1 MSTTKIDFSAL
12 KLTVM
17 DFNAYSHTD
26 PEIFV
31 NRSGITFSRG
41 VLETLNYPSYVQYL
55 IDPKS
60 HVSGTAQRIQTRP
73 AAGCG
78 RCGSALPETKGS
90 PPCKNTPPAGDEPT
104 AVCVIEMVCCYGP
117 GAVNVG
123 SYTSVRKV
131 AAFSAVKPFWPS
143 SATA

>member
-60 HVSGTAQRIQTRP
+60 HVFAVRACKGN
-73 AAGCG
+73 
-78 RCGSALPETKGS
+78 ETK
-90 PPCKNTPPAGDEPT
+90 A
-104 AVCVIEMVCCYGP
+104 
-117 GAVNVG
+117 
-123 SYTSVRKV
+123 
-131 AAFSAVKPFWPS
+131 KPFSKPRDEQTATVS
-143 SATA
+143 SSVKAMHDAVARLIPNARRIKRIGGERRARIGHAVDAGAIG

>member
-60 HVSGTAQRIQTRP
+60 HVFAVRACKGN
-73 AAGCG
+73 
-78 RCGSALPETKGS
+78 ETKE
-90 PPCKNTPPAGDEPT
+90 PLNNKPYIPVKHAIQAFFQNTGLIFTQICLFFAG
-104 AVCVIEMVCCYGP
+104 
-117 GAVNVG
+117 
-123 SYTSVRKV
+123 
-131 AAFSAVKPFWPS
+131 
-143 SATA
+143 

>member
-60 HVSGTAQRIQTRP
+60 HVFAVRACKGN
-73 AAGCG
+73 
-78 RCGSALPETKGS
+78 ETKQ
-90 PPCKNTPPAGDEPT
+90 
-104 AVCVIEMVCCYGP
+104 
-117 GAVNVG
+117 
-123 SYTSVRKV
+123 
-131 AAFSAVKPFWPS
+131 SAVLRAKRDIDFVMTISISPASQSAIIALNSSRLRVFVPVIPS
-143 SATA
+143 SAYILTSSYVGWLAT

>member
-60 HVSGTAQRIQTRP
+60 HVFAVRACKGN
-73 AAGCG
+73 
-78 RCGSALPETKGS
+78 ETK
-90 PPCKNTPPAGDEPT
+90 A
-104 AVCVIEMVCCYGP
+104 
-117 GAVNVG
+117 
-123 SYTSVRKV
+123 
-131 AAFSAVKPFWPS
+131 KPFSKPRDEQTATVS
-143 SATA
+143 SSVKAMHDAVARLMCNSLPHDGRGMRYEQRDLS

>member
-60 HVSGTAQRIQTRP
+60 HVFAVRACKGN
-73 AAGCG
+73 
-78 RCGSALPETKGS
+78 ETK
-90 PPCKNTPPAGDEPT
+90 A
-104 AVCVIEMVCCYGP
+104 
-117 GAVNVG
+117 
-123 SYTSVRKV
+123 
-131 AAFSAVKPFWPS
+131 KPFSKPRDEQT
-143 SATA
+143 ATVVAPREGSVD

>member
-1 MSTTKIDFSAL
+1 MSTATKIDFSAL

-60 HVSGTAQRIQTRP
+60 HVFAVRACKGN
-73 AAGCG
+73 
-78 RCGSALPETKGS
+78 ETK
-90 PPCKNTPPAGDEPT
+90 A
-104 AVCVIEMVCCYGP
+104 
-117 GAVNVG
+117 
-123 SYTSVRKV
+123 
-131 AAFSAVKPFWPS
+131 KPFSKPRDEQTATVS
-143 SATA
+143 SSVKAMHDAVARLIPNYSDGKRYKVDGQFFADEKVICFLMTDAEVKVFHKE